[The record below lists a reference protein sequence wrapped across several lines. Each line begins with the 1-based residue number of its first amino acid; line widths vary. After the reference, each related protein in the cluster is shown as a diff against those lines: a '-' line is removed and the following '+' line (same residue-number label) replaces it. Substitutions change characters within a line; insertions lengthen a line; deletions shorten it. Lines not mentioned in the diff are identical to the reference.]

1 VGTTVCWNSCLHHQH
16 NSTQSQRDILH
27 RSFHNQRVST
37 ATEPALNASHADVAE
52 RYARAIFELGV
63 EAGQVVALSEQVR
76 SFADTYAASRELQ
89 AVLDNPMV
97 ELEKRQ
103 AILADIAGKVGLSGV
118 GLNAIRM
125 LADRNRL
132 ASLPEI
138 ARRLASLADEK
149 AGVVRAVVTSAGPL
163 PESFYERLMKEL
175 ESATSRKVAID
186 RQQDPSLIAGVVTR
200 IGDNTIDGSVKGRLA
215 EIERQLSSL

>member
-1 VGTTVCWNSCLHHQH
+1 MSDGT
-16 NSTQSQRDILH
+16 
-27 RSFHNQRVST
+27 
-37 ATEPALNASHADVAE
+37 VAE

-63 EAGQVVALSEQVR
+63 EAGQIVALSEQIR
-76 SFADTYAASRELQ
+76 SFADTYANSRELR

-97 ELEKRQ
+97 EPEKRA
-103 AILADIAGKVGLSGV
+103 AILADVAAKVGLSGV
-118 GLNAIRM
+118 GLNAVRL
-125 LADRNRL
+125 LAARTRL
-132 ASLPEI
+132 ASLPAI

-149 AGVVRAVVTSAGPL
+149 AGVVRAVVTSAAPL
-163 PESFYERLMKEL
+163 PEAFYERLMREL

-215 EIERQLSSL
+215 EIARQLSAL

>member
-1 VGTTVCWNSCLHHQH
+1 MSGSA
-16 NSTQSQRDILH
+16 
-27 RSFHNQRVST
+27 VS
-37 ATEPALNASHADVAE
+37 E

-63 EAGQVVALSEQVR
+63 EGGQIAALSEQIR
-76 SFADTYAASRELQ
+76 SFADTYGSSRELQ

-97 ELEKRQ
+97 DADKRQ
-103 AILADIAGKVGLSGV
+103 AMLVDLAGRVGLTGV

-125 LADRNRL
+125 LASRSRL
-132 ASLPEI
+132 QHLPEI

-149 AGVVRAVVTSAGPL
+149 AGVVRATVISAGPM
-163 PESFYERLMKEL
+163 PDSFYERLTKEL

-186 RQQDPSLIAGVVTR
+186 RQEDPSLIAGVITR

-215 EIERQLSSL
+215 EIERQLSNL

>member
-1 VGTTVCWNSCLHHQH
+1 MSSG
-16 NSTQSQRDILH
+16 
-27 RSFHNQRVST
+27 
-37 ATEPALNASHADVAE
+37 DVAE

-63 EAGQVVALSEQVR
+63 DAGQVVALSEQVR

-97 ELEKRQ
+97 DLEQRQ
-103 AILADIAGKVGLSGV
+103 AILAEIAGKVGLSGA

-125 LADRNRL
+125 LAERNRL
-132 ASLPEI
+132 SSLPEI
-138 ARRLASLADEK
+138 ARRLALLADEK
-149 AGVVRAVVTSAGPL
+149 AGVLRAVVTSAAPL

-175 ESATSRKVAID
+175 ESATNRKVAID

-215 EIERQLSSL
+215 EIERQLSTL

>member
-1 VGTTVCWNSCLHHQH
+1 MSGGG
-16 NSTQSQRDILH
+16 
-27 RSFHNQRVST
+27 
-37 ATEPALNASHADVAE
+37 DVAE
-52 RYARAIFELGV
+52 RYARAIFDLGV
-63 EAGQVVALSEQVR
+63 DAGQVVALSEQIR

-97 ELEKRQ
+97 DADKRQ
-103 AILADIAGKVGLSGV
+103 AMLVDLAGRVGLTGV

-125 LADRNRL
+125 LASRSRL
-132 ASLPEI
+132 QHLPEI

-149 AGVVRAVVTSAGPL
+149 AGVVRATVISAGPM
-163 PESFYERLMKEL
+163 PDSFYERLTKEL

-186 RQQDPSLIAGVVTR
+186 RQEDPSLIAGVITR

-215 EIERQLSSL
+215 EIERQLSNL

>member
-1 VGTTVCWNSCLHHQH
+1 MSDG
-16 NSTQSQRDILH
+16 
-27 RSFHNQRVST
+27 
-37 ATEPALNASHADVAE
+37 EVAE

-76 SFADTYAASRELQ
+76 SFADTYASSRELQ
-89 AVLDNPMV
+89 AVLDNPMIDP
-97 ELEKRQ
+97 EKRQ
-103 AILADIAGKVGLSGV
+103 AILVDVANRVGLTGV
-118 GLNAIRM
+118 GLNAIRL
-125 LADRNRL
+125 LAERTRL

-186 RQQDPSLIAGVVTR
+186 RQQDPSLIAGIVTR
-200 IGDNTIDGSVKGRLA
+200 IGDNTIPAIRKDRKSTRLN
-215 EIERQLSSL
+215 SSHLVIS

>member
-1 VGTTVCWNSCLHHQH
+1 MSGG
-16 NSTQSQRDILH
+16 
-27 RSFHNQRVST
+27 
-37 ATEPALNASHADVAE
+37 AVAE

-63 EAGQVVALSEQVR
+63 EAGQVVALSEQIR
-76 SFADTYAASRELQ
+76 SFAGSYAGSRELR

-97 ELEKRQ
+97 EVEKRG
-103 AILADIAGKVGLSGV
+103 AILADLAGRVGLSGV

-125 LADRNRL
+125 LAERNRL
-132 ASLPEI
+132 ALLPEI
-138 ARRLASLADEK
+138 ARRLALLADEK
-149 AGVVRAVVTSAGPL
+149 AGVIRAVVTSAGPL

>member
-1 VGTTVCWNSCLHHQH
+1 MSGG
-16 NSTQSQRDILH
+16 
-27 RSFHNQRVST
+27 
-37 ATEPALNASHADVAE
+37 AVAE

-76 SFADTYAASRELQ
+76 SFADSYAASRELQ

-97 ELEKRQ
+97 EPEKRQ
-103 AILADIAGKVGLSGV
+103 AILVDIAGKV

-125 LADRNRL
+125 LAARNRL

-138 ARRLASLADEK
+138 ARRLALLADEK

>member
-1 VGTTVCWNSCLHHQH
+1 MSDGQ
-16 NSTQSQRDILH
+16 
-27 RSFHNQRVST
+27 
-37 ATEPALNASHADVAE
+37 VAE

-103 AILADIAGKVGLSGV
+103 AILADVANRVGLSGV

-125 LADRNRL
+125 LAQRNRL
-132 ASLPEI
+132 ASLPAI

-149 AGVVRAVVTSAGPL
+149 AGVIRAIVTSAGPL

-175 ESATSRKVAID
+175 EGATSRKVAID
-186 RQQDPSLIAGVVTR
+186 RQQDPSLIAGIVTR

-215 EIERQLSSL
+215 ELQRQLASL

>member
-1 VGTTVCWNSCLHHQH
+1 MSGG
-16 NSTQSQRDILH
+16 
-27 RSFHNQRVST
+27 
-37 ATEPALNASHADVAE
+37 AVAE

-76 SFADTYAASRELQ
+76 SFADSYAGSRELQ

-97 ELEKRQ
+97 EPEKRQ
-103 AILADIAGKVGLSGV
+103 AILVDIAGKVGLSGV

-125 LADRNRL
+125 LAARNRL